1 MNSDGKKNT
10 PLREVWKR
18 FKRNKLALG
27 GLIVLVFLIVVGV
40 FAPYITPYDYAAQD
54 YTSRL
59 IYPNAQ
65 HWFGTDNFGRD
76 IFSRV
81 IFGTRYT
88 LFIGLVCT
96 TAAALVGCA
105 LGLFAAFFSKLDN
118 VIMRLMDVLIGMPA
132 MLLCISIVAALG
144 SNMRNMMIAL
154 SVTAMPNFA
163 RVMRAQVLTVRDQE
177 FIEAA
182 RSIGAS
188 NSRIMIKHIVPNS
201 LAPVIVQFTLGV
213 VNAILMSASL
223 SFVGM
228 GVQPPNPEWGLLISA
243 GRAYLR
249 SEWYMCILPGLAI
262 VITTFALNLLGDGLR
277 DALDPRLKQ

>member
-1 MNSDGKKNT
+1 MNKTAKKNT
-10 PLREVWKR
+10 PMYEVWKR

-27 GLIVLVFLIVVGV
+27 GLVVLIFLIIIAV

-54 YTSRL
+54 YKSRL
-59 IYPNAQ
+59 IFPNAK

-81 IFGTRYT
+81 LFGTRYT
-88 LFIGLVCT
+88 LFIGFVCT
-96 TAAALVGCA
+96 IAAALVGCS
-105 LGLFAAFFSKLDN
+105 LGLFAAFFPKIDN
-118 VIMRLMDVLIGMPA
+118 IIMRLMDVLIGIPA
-132 MLLCISIVAALG
+132 MLMCISIVAALG
-144 SNMRNMMIAL
+144 SNMKNMMIAL

-188 NSRIMIKHIVPNS
+188 NSRIMLKHIVPNS

-213 VNAILMSASL
+213 VHAILMSASL

-262 VITTFALNLLGDGLR
+262 VVTTFALNLLGDGLR
-277 DALDPRLKQ
+277 DALDPRLKR

>member
-1 MNSDGKKNT
+1 MEREPQKNT
-10 PLREVWKR
+10 PLQEVWKR

-27 GLIVLVFLIVVGV
+27 GFIVLVFLIIVAI
-40 FAPYITPYDYAAQD
+40 FAPYLAPYDYAAQD

-88 LFIGLVCT
+88 LFIGLICT
-96 TAAALVGCA
+96 TVAAFFGCG
-105 LGLFAAFFSKLDN
+105 LGLIAAFFSKLDN
-118 VIMRLMDVLIGMPA
+118 IIMRVMDVLIGIPA
-132 MLLCISIVAALG
+132 MLMCISIVAALG

-188 NSRIMIKHIVPNS
+188 NGRIMLKHIVPNS

-262 VITTFALNLLGDGLR
+262 VVTTFALNLLGDGLR
-277 DALDPRLKQ
+277 DALDPRLKR

>member
-1 MNSDGKKNT
+1 MNSSDKKNT
-10 PLREVWKR
+10 PMHEVWKR

-27 GLIVLVFLIVVGV
+27 GLVVLVFLIAVAIL
-40 FAPYITPYDYAAQD
+40 APYIAPYDYAAQD
-54 YTSRL
+54 YSARL

-76 IFSRV
+76 ILSRV

-88 LFIGLVCT
+88 LFIGLFCT
-96 TAAALVGCA
+96 TAAALFGCT
-105 LGLFAAFFSKLDN
+105 LGLMAAFFPRLDN
-118 VIMRLMDVLIGMPA
+118 VIMRFMDVLIGIPA
-132 MLLCISIVAALG
+132 MLMCISIVAALG

-188 NSRIMIKHIVPNS
+188 NGRIMIKHIVPNS

-262 VITTFALNLLGDGLR
+262 VVSTFALNLLGDGLR
-277 DALDPRLKQ
+277 DALDPRLKR